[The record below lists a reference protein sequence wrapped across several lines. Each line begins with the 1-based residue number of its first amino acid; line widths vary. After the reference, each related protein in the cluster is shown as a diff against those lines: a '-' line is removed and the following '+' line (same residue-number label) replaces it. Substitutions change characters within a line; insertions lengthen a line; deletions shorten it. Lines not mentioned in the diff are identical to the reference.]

1 MRKMTTKI
9 LLITLIGVVLIQMIL
24 IVKLNKSNENKGE
37 KFEKSVFGKTINSVG
52 DFDKNFDDIIMMID
66 LY

>member
-1 MRKMTTKI
+1 MII
-9 LLITLIGVVLIQMIL
+9 LLLHETVQSASYG
-24 IVKLNKSNENKGE
+24 KLSKSNENKGE

-52 DFDKNFDDIIMMID
+52 DVDKNFDDIIKMID